1 MEPPVIP
8 DLFAR
13 RPVMVFGKWRGKPQ
27 GTIELTGVGG
37 SGKYLQTV
45 NVSKIKPLEVNSALK
60 YLWARTRIGR
70 LSDFNFKDDTRD
82 TRAQITSLGLT
93 YNLLTANTSFVAVHE
108 VVRNPEAQS
117 QDVHQPLPLPLN
129 VSNLAVGGSVSKVP
143 EPELCTVLVIAL
155 LILFMAIA
163 HKKYLCSRV

>member
-1 MEPPVIP
+1 
-8 DLFAR
+8 
-13 RPVMVFGKWRGKPQ
+13 MVFGKWRGKSQ

-37 SGKYLQTV
+37 SGEYLQTV
-45 NVSKIKPLEVNSALK
+45 NVSETNPLKVNSALK

-70 LSDFNFKDDTRD
+70 LSDFNFKDHTRD
-82 TRAQITSLGLT
+82 THAQITSLGLT

-117 QDVHQPLPLPLN
+117 QDVHQPLPLPLH

-155 LILFMAIA
+155 LILFMAIV